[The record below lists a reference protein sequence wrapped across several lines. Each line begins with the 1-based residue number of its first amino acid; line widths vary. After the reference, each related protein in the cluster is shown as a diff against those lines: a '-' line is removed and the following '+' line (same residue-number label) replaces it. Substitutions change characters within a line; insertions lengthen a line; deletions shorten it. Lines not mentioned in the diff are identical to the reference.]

1 MPKHSGVLVYAV
13 IGQLGSVGADTPT
26 KHEDRAFEIHAQKRG
41 SPLPATRRDFPILPW
56 KWKHGISGILAE
68 MIKITDDITP
78 ALAYDLNSPTPNRVC
93 LQLGTKSQLKIEEIQ
108 PNPFFDHFDVR
119 FSLPAAS
126 EIVFK
131 INDANGRL
139 LWSDRAKFEAG
150 ENRYFIDIQENTTN
164 GVLYLTLESP

>member
-1 MPKHSGVLVYAV
+1 
-13 IGQLGSVGADTPT
+13 
-26 KHEDRAFEIHAQKRG
+26 
-41 SPLPATRRDFPILPW
+41 
-56 KWKHGISGILAE
+56 

-78 ALAYDLNSPTPNRVC
+78 ALAYDLNSPAPKRVC
-93 LQLGTKSQLKIEEIQ
+93 LQFGTKSQLKIEEIQ

-164 GVLYLTLESP
+164 GVLYLTLESPLGTSSTKIIRKR